1 MLIFRFFMV
10 WYISII
16 VIGSVRVY
24 NIMDIVFMVVIL
36 SNYVEKN
43 LNFVFIYLIF
53 KMLENIFYLLNENNI
68 KRFFNCVIF
77 FFLYYDI
84 VKCKF
89 CEMIKF

>member
-1 MLIFRFFMV
+1 MV

-36 SNYVEKN
+36 SNYVEKK

-68 KRFFNCVIF
+68 KRFELCNF
-77 FFLYYDI
+77 FFYI
-84 VKCKF
+84 F
-89 CEMIKF
+89 

>member
-36 SNYVEKN
+36 SNYVEKK
-43 LNFVFIYLIF
+43 LNFVFI
-53 KMLENIFYLLNENNI
+53 
-68 KRFFNCVIF
+68 
-77 FFLYYDI
+77 
-84 VKCKF
+84 
-89 CEMIKF
+89 

>member
-36 SNYVEKN
+36 SNYVGKN
-43 LNFVFIYLIF
+43 FKFCFYLIF
-53 KMLENIFYLLNENNI
+53 KMLENIFYLLNENNV
-68 KRFFNCVIF
+68 KDC
-77 FFLYYDI
+77 LI
-84 VKCKF
+84 V
-89 CEMIKF
+89 

>member
-1 MLIFRFFMV
+1 MV

-53 KMLENIFYLLNENNI
+53 KMLENIFYLWNENNI
-68 KRFFNCVIF
+68 KRF
-77 FFLYYDI
+77 LI
-84 VKCKF
+84 V
-89 CEMIKF
+89 

>member
-36 SNYVEKN
+36 SNYVEKIKF
-43 LNFVFIYLIF
+43 LFLL
-53 KMLENIFYLLNENNI
+53 LENIFYLLNENNI

>member
-36 SNYVEKN
+36 SNYVGKN
-43 LNFVFIYLIF
+43 FKFCFYLIF
-53 KMLENIFYLLNENNI
+53 KMLENIFYLLNENI